1 MKKLVALWRSS
12 GTRIMGWAVAI
23 LGALQVF
30 EDQAMVLW
38 WSTRGD
44 LLFEFWVDVSNYL
57 LMGAGAVII
66 RRGYTNARRA
76 GEEPIVPGE
85 QVP

>member
-1 MKKLVALWRSS
+1 MKKLAWLWRSH
-12 GTRIMGWAVAI
+12 GTRIMGWVVAI

-38 WSTRGD
+38 WSDRGD
-44 LLFEFWVDVSNYL
+44 LLFEFWVDVSNYM

-66 RRGYTNARRA
+66 RRGYTNARRE
-76 GEEPIVPGE
+76 GETPVVPGE
-85 QVP
+85 GQ

>member
-1 MKKLVALWRSS
+1 MKKLWTNH
-12 GTRIMGWAVAI
+12 GTKVMGYAVAI

-38 WSTRGD
+38 WSDRGD

-66 RRGYTNARRA
+66 RRGYTNARRE
-76 GEEPIVPGE
+76 GETPFVPGE
-85 QVP
+85 Q